1 MMIGHLVDRYSFN
14 SAPVVG
20 DEENVLDFGSV
31 FFSWPVVITK
41 EPK

>member
-14 SAPVVG
+14 STPVVG
-20 DEENVLDFGSV
+20 DKENVLDFGSV